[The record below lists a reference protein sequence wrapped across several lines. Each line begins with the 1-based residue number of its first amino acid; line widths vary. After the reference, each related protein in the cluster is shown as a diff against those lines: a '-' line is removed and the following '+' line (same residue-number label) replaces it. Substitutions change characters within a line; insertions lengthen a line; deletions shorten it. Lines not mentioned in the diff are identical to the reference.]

1 MDLIYFLLFWSDVL
15 SGSVKKVGYAIF
27 ISVICSL
34 QSHTVTLQMALNNMK
49 MTSDLFVIISN
60 VDQ

>member
-15 SGSVKKVGYAIF
+15 SGSVKKVGHAIF

-34 QSHTVTLQMALNNMK
+34 QSHIVTLQMALNNMK